1 MARFVREIAF
11 EPGDERRLAVRPDH
25 RAHLRALA
33 DAGKLVEAGPWADD
47 RGALLVYEVAG
58 EQELR
63 ELIAADPYT
72 HAGVVTEV
80 AAREWRPII
89 PPA

>member
-11 EPGDERRLAVRPDH
+11 EPEDERRLAVRPDH

-33 DAGKLVEAGPWADD
+33 DAGKLVTAGPWADD
-47 RGALLVYEVAG
+47 RGALLVYEVG
-58 EQELR
+58 DEQELQD
-63 ELIAADPYT
+63 LIAADPYT
-72 HAGVVTEV
+72 RAGVVTEV

-89 PPA
+89 PAD